1 MSYSNNRA
9 YLEEI
14 KHMNKSCAVCYSY
27 TDHPRDTSLTKNETK
42 IAVIQFEL
50 LPVIKH
56 HSHIFPAKE
65 WQLEPGLIFGFLQ
78 EFVAISYNYECQNP
92 QTS

>member
-1 MSYSNNRA
+1 MGCIKKKRKSTILKDCMSYSNNRA

-42 IAVIQFEL
+42 IAVI
-50 LPVIKH
+50 
-56 HSHIFPAKE
+56 
-65 WQLEPGLIFGFLQ
+65 
-78 EFVAISYNYECQNP
+78 
-92 QTS
+92 

>member
-9 YLEEI
+9 YFEEI

-27 TDHPRDTSLTKNETK
+27 TDHPRDTSLIKNETK
-42 IAVIQFEL
+42 IAVIFISFEL

-56 HSHIFPAKE
+56 HSHTFPAKE

-78 EFVAISYNYECQNP
+78 EFASISYYYEYQNP
-92 QTS
+92 